1 MSMYGRP
8 GGSKIELQ
16 SGGEVVNNRLLSKM
30 GYKGVGINMSAWT
43 RMENRQR
50 REMIRMKILKCLS

>member
-16 SGGEVVNNRLLSKM
+16 SGGEVVNNRLLSKR
-30 GYKGVGINMSAWT
+30 VGIIMSAWA

-50 REMIRMKILKCLS
+50 REMIK